1 MLACCPTQRN
11 ARRLGERRPS
21 SLTALSALDAASRAP
36 PVLPLARWRR
46 ASGAMYSVL
55 QEAALDSVF
64 SPSASSASSAAGR
77 VWYAARLPGPS
88 PWPDGSFCPQ
98 AALGKRR
105 QRYTLRARLSAHTAV
120 FTALGWTGSCP
131 FRWGWGRGRGFNLWL
146 CRVTAGAWTSSSG
159 VSVENLD
166 RGRLDPVWLRQ
177 PLAEKLWAISS
188 SVKLRSL

>member
-36 PVLPLARWRR
+36 LVLALARWRR
-46 ASGAMYSVL
+46 ASGAMYYSVL

-64 SPSASSASSAAGR
+64 SPSASSASSASSAAGR

-120 FTALGWTGSCP
+120 FTALSWTRSCP
-131 FRWGWGRGRGFNLWL
+131 FRWGWGWGWGFNLWL
-146 CRVTAGAWTSSSG
+146 C
-159 VSVENLD
+159 
-166 RGRLDPVWLRQ
+166 
-177 PLAEKLWAISS
+177 
-188 SVKLRSL
+188 